1 LCQSKII
8 FFLTGCKTRPGVE
21 VVIRSLLVAKMSD
34 VSCDDHNDLHF
45 EIACIS
51 RTICF
56 FFCDKGRIAFR
67 VWREYKFSVSSLINM
82 YGLPFPTGS
91 LAQPELYCILRVVTR
106 EWIDEALV
114 DQHL

>member
-56 FFCDKGRIAFR
+56 FFA
-67 VWREYKFSVSSLINM
+67 
-82 YGLPFPTGS
+82 
-91 LAQPELYCILRVVTR
+91 TR
-106 EWIDEALV
+106 EDLLFEYGGSINLV
-114 DQHL
+114 LAH